1 MPTLF
6 ERSTPNPAGYR
17 DIHPKHL
24 AETATGARVVDVREP
39 HELRGDLGH
48 VAGVEN
54 VPLARMGEAA
64 ARFRKDEHIVL
75 VCRSGR
81 RSGRAAEALAAA
93 GFSYVMNL
101 EGGMVA
107 WNEAGLP
114 VRR

>member
-17 DIHPKHL
+17 EVAPRDVAAAIP
-24 AETATGARVVDVREP
+24 GARLIDVRDP
-39 HELRGDLGH
+39 DELRGELGH

-54 VPLARMGEAA
+54 VPLARLNVAA
-64 ARFRKDEHIVL
+64 LSKDEPLVL

-81 RSGRAAEALAAA
+81 RSAQAAA
-93 GFSYVMNL
+93 ALSAAGCRCIMNMT
-101 EGGMVA
+101 GGMIA

-114 VRR
+114 VQR